1 MKQSSF
7 ALLSRIIIVA
17 AGLTLATSAPPG
29 FSATAAKTG
38 QTPAKPA
45 SQQPSE
51 IEKPTLLSQWQE
63 SWDTAVII
71 NPVITNQEATAFTI
85 QLEVLSKP
93 ATTYANAVYQLFVR
107 QNDRWLPVYTSTG
120 ARLLPNQAGS
130 LALEPEVIPITQVVR
145 VLGNDANMG
154 NLALK
159 AVVQLRYDLQSGAK
173 EQQLQLE
180 TSQSYG
186 LTKLPTTAQQ
196 GNTGTPATAQTPIQ
210 QGNTGTSTTAQTPIQ
225 QGNTGTSTTPATT
238 AQQPLTTGS
247 PMMGK
252 GQFSLGIRSSSD
264 VIARISLKPRRS
276 NGYLRERF
284 IGDFRYKPNQGA
296 KFMQGIYPGDRVVVR
311 LYDLENRAIGYSE
324 FELLFENT
332 AVNLVVPSD
341 PAQSRAVRTVYGMD
355 TNADGSIDPST
366 VVYDYFTKISSD
378 PAGSESVSF
387 LTNLDTIDTSR
398 FQAEGLLA
406 PPRTSIYTPSLGSG
420 AFSLANRTVNLFGSD
435 LAPALIAQPGKV
447 VQVINL
453 SDSSTLTYDVSQL
466 VGQYRDE
473 GVSQGIQVR
482 FADVPADHWAK
493 DFIGELAAKEVLKGF
508 LDGTFRPNE
517 QVTRA
522 EFAAMIRKAFN
533 KPKTRNAVAFADVP
547 ASHWAASAIREA
559 YEMGFFE
566 QGNFNPDKKL
576 DRLDILTILAKGL
589 NYSAKGSPDSILQ
602 MYSDSS
608 TIPADARTLV
618 AAATEQGLVV
628 NYPNL
633 KVLNPKQMATRAEVA
648 AFLYQA
654 LASTGDVARI
664 ASPYVVGGA
673 PGAGAAGSSNQ
684 P

>member
-7 ALLSRIIIVA
+7 ALLSRIVIVA
-17 AGLTLATSAPPG
+17 AGFTLATSAPPG
-29 FSATAAKTG
+29 FSATTAKTR
-38 QTPAKPA
+38 QTPAKTAP
-45 SQQPSE
+45 QQPSE
-51 IEKPTLLSQWQE
+51 IEKPALLSQWQE
-63 SWDTAVII
+63 SWDTAVIM
-71 NPVITNQEATAFTI
+71 NPMITNQEATGFTI
-85 QLEVLSKP
+85 QLQVLNKP

-107 QNDRWLPVYTSTG
+107 QNDRWVPVYTSTG
-120 ARLLPNQAGS
+120 ARLLANEAGS
-130 LALEPEVIPITQVVR
+130 VALEPEVIPITQLAK
-145 VLGNDANMG
+145 VLGNDANMS

-180 TSQSYG
+180 TTQSYG
-186 LTKLPTTAQQ
+186 LAKLSPTAQQGNTGTSSTAQTPVQQ
-196 GNTGTPATAQTPIQ
+196 GNTGTPATP
-210 QGNTGTSTTAQTPIQ
+210 TT
-225 QGNTGTSTTPATT
+225 
-238 AQQPLTTGS
+238 QQPLTTGS
-247 PMMGK
+247 QMMGK
-252 GQFSLGIRSSSD
+252 GQFSLGIRHSSD

-284 IGDFRYKPNQGA
+284 IGDFRYKPNQRA

-341 PAQSRAVRTVYGMD
+341 PAQSRAVRTVSGMD
-355 TNADGSIDPST
+355 TNADGSIDPGT
-366 VVYDYFTKISSD
+366 VVYDYFTKISSN
-378 PAGSESVSF
+378 PAGAESVSF
-387 LTNLDTIDTSR
+387 LTNLETIDTSR

-406 PPRTSIYTPSLGSG
+406 PPRTSIYTPSLESG

-466 VGQYRDE
+466 AGQYRDE

-482 FADVPADHWAK
+482 FPDVPADHWAK
-493 DFIGELAAKEVLKGF
+493 DFIAELAAKEVLKGF

-533 KPKTRNAVAFADVP
+533 KPKTRNAVAFTDVP
-547 ASHWAASAIREA
+547 ASHWAAGAIREA

-576 DRLDILTILAKGL
+576 DRLDILTILAKGM
-589 NYSAKGSPDSILQ
+589 NYSAKGSPDTILQ
-602 MYSDSS
+602 VYSDSGA
-608 TIPADARTLV
+608 IPGDARTLI

-673 PGAGAAGSSNQ
+673 AGAGAKGSSNQ